1 MQRNI
6 LLCCGETH
14 TLSFHWEFLS
24 ALVLASVQKSL
35 TTLWT
40 DSFIPFNN
48 KLGWIWKTW
57 ELLTAVE
64 KKSCFSLLQTEARKV
79 IRLTSLDRSGS
90 ANILKNNSS
99 SNLWPL
105 GSIINSVKRRG
116 SQTALPGRRKFLVFV
131 MFAFCLLV
139 CNKTD
144 LPVISYPFYSTG
156 FGDIHFYC
164 QFTVSSVF
172 SCSI

>member
-6 LLCCGETH
+6 LLCYGEIH
-14 TLSFHWEFLS
+14 TLSFHWELLS
-24 ALVLASVQKSL
+24 ALVLASVQRSL
-35 TTLWT
+35 TSFWS
-40 DSFIPFNN
+40 DSFISFNN

-57 ELLTAVE
+57 KLLNAVE

-144 LPVISYPFYSTG
+144 LPVISYPFYSTS

-172 SCSI
+172 SYSI

>member
-1 MQRNI
+1 M
-6 LLCCGETH
+6 
-14 TLSFHWEFLS
+14 LSL
-24 ALVLASVQKSL
+24 LVLAPVQKSL
-35 TTLWT
+35 STLSS
-40 DSFIPFNN
+40 DSFIFFNN
-48 KLGWIWKTW
+48 MLGWTWKTQ

-64 KKSCFSLLQTEARKV
+64 KKSSFSLLQTGARKV

-105 GSIINSVKRRG
+105 GSIINSVKRRR

-144 LPVISYPFYSTG
+144 LPVISYPFYSIS

-164 QFTVSSVF
+164 QFTVSSVI
-172 SCSI
+172 SYSI

>member
-1 MQRNI
+1 M
-6 LLCCGETH
+6 
-14 TLSFHWEFLS
+14 LSL
-24 ALVLASVQKSL
+24 LVLAPVQPSL
-35 TTLWT
+35 SILLS
-40 DSFIPFNN
+40 DSFIFFNN
-48 KLGWIWKTW
+48 KLGWTWKTW

-64 KKSCFSLLQTEARKV
+64 KKFNLLQAEARKD

-144 LPVISYPFYSTG
+144 LPVISYPFYSIG
-156 FGDIHFYC
+156 FTDIHFYC
-164 QFTVSSVF
+164 QFTVSSVI
-172 SCSI
+172 SYST